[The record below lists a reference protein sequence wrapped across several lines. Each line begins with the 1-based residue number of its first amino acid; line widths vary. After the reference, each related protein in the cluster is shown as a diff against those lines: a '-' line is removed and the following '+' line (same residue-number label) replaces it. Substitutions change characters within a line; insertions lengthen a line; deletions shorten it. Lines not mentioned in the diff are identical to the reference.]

1 MWYLI
6 VSEKFNVMM
15 LVEDH
20 IYTELSMRTETF
32 GDGNAKPLTQL
43 TMNRWFGAKNLLITN
58 RSIGVDWPHTA
69 AK

>member
-32 GDGNAKPLTQL
+32 GDGNAVDSTD
-43 TMNRWFGAKNLLITN
+43 NESLIRCQKFIN
-58 RSIGVDWPHTA
+58 NKSVDQR
-69 AK
+69 